1 MALFRMVTNLS
12 VRSKLLL
19 MLALPMLG
27 LIWFSVQGAVAQ
39 LDMAHRME
47 RLQRLSAFSVQL
59 AETVHE
65 LQKERGLSA
74 GFLGGDGS
82 RFATELKAQRK
93 RVDARVGELETSW
106 RAMDAGPELVR
117 RFQSVQVLL
126 GRLRSFRRQVDDG
139 TVTLEEMLGFY
150 SRLDALMLDFVLRFA
165 FVTDTGRVTRAVI
178 AYGNFLM
185 AKERAGLERAVLT
198 NAFAADRFAPGQFR
212 RFTELA
218 TAQETYLDVFDS
230 LADPDA
236 VQDYLAVRR
245 SPAEQAVQRL
255 RRVAFDKA
263 ETGGFGVDPEDAFQT
278 LTQRIEGLK
287 KVEDRLSARLM
298 DEPRAMQAAAHAG
311 LVKFVT
317 VSAVAVAVSLLLA
330 FLVGRDLVGRL
341 RQMRQALE
349 EIAQGEGDLTYQL
362 EIQGDDELA
371 GVARAFNRFVK
382 KLCGIITTVQSSTV
396 QLAAAA
402 EELSMVSVESN
413 RTIERQVAETDQ
425 VATAIEEMSATLAE
439 VARNV
444 HRTARS
450 ADQARAEADQGRQ
463 VESEALGAI
472 STLGEEIEA
481 SAGVIDAVGR
491 ASETVDTV
499 VEVIDGLAEQ
509 TNLLALNAAIEA
521 ARAGEQGRGFA
532 VVADEVRTLAART
545 RESTDEIR
553 NTVEQLRSSVDQA
566 VERMQASRA
575 QTEAVVNQAQ
585 QVDQALDTIA
595 RQVREMDGMASQI
608 ATATE
613 EQTTVAHEIARNVV
627 NLKDQSVHAAAG
639 TRELTSAAEQ
649 LARLAADL
657 QGEAGRFRVAGSG
670 EGCPL

>member
-1 MALFRMVTNLS
+1 MAPFRMVMNLS

-27 LIWFSVQGAVAQ
+27 LVWFSVQGAVEQFEIA
-39 LDMAHRME
+39 RGME

-74 GFLGGDGS
+74 GFLGGDGQ
-82 RFATELKAQRK
+82 RFSAELQAQRRRVDAQVAELKAAWRGLRTEPALVK
-93 RVDARVGELETSW
+93 RFE
-106 RAMDAGPELVR
+106 
-117 RFQSVQVLL
+117 SVQAFGARLRGFREQVD
-126 GRLRSFRRQVDDG
+126 GRLAGLDEALD
-139 TVTLEEMLGFY
+139 FY
-150 SRLDALMLDFVLRFA
+150 SRLDALLLDFVLRFA
-165 FVTDTGRVTRAVI
+165 FATDTGKVTRAVI

-198 NAFAADRFAPGQFR
+198 NVFARDRFVPGKFKR
-212 RFTELA
+212 LTELVS
-218 TAQETYLDVFDS
+218 AQETYLHVFDS
-230 LADPDA
+230 LADPAA

-255 RRVAFDKA
+255 RRIAFDKA
-263 ETGGFGVDPEDAFQT
+263 ETGGFGVDPQDAFQT

-287 KVEDRLSARLM
+287 RVEDRLSARLM
-298 DEPRAMQAAAHAG
+298 DEPKAMQAAAQAG

-317 VSAVAVAVSLLLA
+317 VSAVAVVVSLLLA
-330 FLVGRDLVGRL
+330 LLVGRDLVGRL
-341 RQMRQALE
+341 RQMRRALE

-402 EELSMVSVESN
+402 EELSMVSVENN

-481 SAGVIDAVGR
+481 SAAVIDAVGR

-566 VERMQASRA
+566 VERMQASRS
-575 QTEAVVNQAQ
+575 QTEMVVSQAQ

-613 EQTTVAHEIARNVV
+613 EQTTVAEEIARNVV
-627 NLKDQSVHAAAG
+627 NLKDQAAHAAAG

-657 QGEAGRFRVAGSG
+657 QGEAGRFRVAGTG
-670 EGCPL
+670 QGCPL